1 MTMSL
6 RSLSA
11 AAFLVVAVSAS
22 AATVQGVGHST
33 CSDYVTISR
42 SDNPRLVSNFENWVL
57 GYLSGANTML
67 TSLNPRNDV
76 LKLVTPAQVND
87 RLRAVCTAPRPRPG
101 WLPTCPM
108 AATRNRVNRRCAAP
122 APSCR
127 PAPTWSSSKV
137 VAGPHPRCS
146 FWWSAAFRSVHI
158 LVSLHNRSIHSV
170 YGYKA
175 VVKQGQSG
183 CCKMPSPYKLPERV

>member
-6 RSLSA
+6 RNLSA
-11 AAFLVVAVSAS
+11 AAFMVVAVSAS

-87 RLRAVCTAPRPRPG
+87 RLRAVCTAPENKD
-101 WLPTCPM
+101 M
-108 AATRNRVNRRCAAP
+108 KVYEVAAQMLADLQAQL
-122 APSCR
+122 
-127 PAPTWSSSKV
+127 K
-137 VAGPHPRCS
+137 
-146 FWWSAAFRSVHI
+146 
-158 LVSLHNRSIHSV
+158 
-170 YGYKA
+170 
-175 VVKQGQSG
+175 
-183 CCKMPSPYKLPERV
+183 KLPQ